1 MSPFKLKSVRKKLQ
15 KLDLNNDDSNF
26 SLQPFVKKW
35 IEEHPPEMSYLS
47 KASTLPFKSWKKQ
60 IHDLISTKINVLEPL
75 PLNEQRLAFHGE
87 AEANGI
93 KFIKLSIMALPNI
106 RVPAILCIPSNI
118 KSKTPAVIT
127 IHGHYPGCKERIT
140 GLRKSK
146 GKTYFG
152 YELAQKGLITLSLDW
167 IGGGERES
175 FWRKNPLSTSYEGQR
190 SNWLRFLGLDMIGL
204 RITEIKAFL
213 DYLETREEVDK
224 NRFGVMG
231 HSGGGTLSLFTSVL
245 DDRIKVCAT
254 SGYFG
259 TWEHSILG
267 MYHCG
272 CNYSGDLGKYLEMYD
287 VYASLAPLPLAICT
301 GKKDKIYPVEGTN
314 IAIPIIKKAYE
325 EVGSPDNFIDD
336 VHPKGHMFRGD
347 KIYPFI
353 LNHI

>member
-1 MSPFKLKSVRKKLQ
+1 MTPFKLKSVKKKLD
-15 KLDLNNDDSNF
+15 KLDHNVEDSNF
-26 SLQPFVKKW
+26 SLQPFIKSW
-35 IEEHPPEMSYLS
+35 IKSHPPEMSYPS
-47 KASTLPFKSWKKQ
+47 KPSNLTFKSWKEQ
-60 IHDLISTKINVLEPL
+60 IHNLISEKINVLEPL
-75 PLNEQRLAFHGE
+75 PLNEQKIEFHGE

-93 KFIKLSIMALPNI
+93 KFIKLSLMVIPGI
-106 RVPAILCIPSNI
+106 RVPAILCIPVRVE
-118 KSKTPAVIT
+118 SKAPAVIT
-127 IHGHYPGCKERIT
+127 IHGHSSSKETAT
-140 GLRKSK
+140 GLKKIKSK
-146 GKTYFG
+146 SYFG
-152 YELAQKGLITLSLDW
+152 YELAKKGLITLSLDW
-167 IGGGERES
+167 IGGGEREK
-175 FWRKNPLSTSYEGQR
+175 FKDKIPIFLSYEGHLTHR
-190 SNWLRFLGLDMIGL
+190 LRFLGLDMLGL

-224 NRFGVMG
+224 NRFGIIG

-301 GKKDKIYPVEGTN
+301 GKKDKIYPIEGTE
-314 IAIPIIKKAYE
+314 IAIPIIQKAYKDAGVPE
-325 EVGSPDNFIDD
+325 SFLTD
-336 VHPKGHMFRGD
+336 VHPKGHMFRGE

-353 LNHI
+353 LTHI